1 MRRIGSRRKVE
12 SSRQS
17 AGLRIERIE
26 KLTGGRLGRL
36 EVRGWRQ
43 SLPIL
48 PEEEGGIWGER
59 KDESWGKEAKKKR
72 SKRKEM
78 KDKEE
83 EEARKEERRNATMER
98 G

>member
-43 SLPIL
+43 SLP
-48 PEEEGGIWGER
+48 EEEGGIWGER
-59 KDESWGKEAKKKR
+59 EDESWGKEAKKKR

-83 EEARKEERRNATMER
+83 EARKEERRNATMER

>member
-43 SLPIL
+43 SLP
-48 PEEEGGIWGER
+48 EEEGGIWGER
-59 KDESWGKEAKKKR
+59 EDESWGKETKKKKVEK
-72 SKRKEM
+72 KRDE
-78 KDKEE
+78 
-83 EEARKEERRNATMER
+83 

>member
-48 PEEEGGIWGER
+48 PEEGGIWGER

-83 EEARKEERRNATMER
+83 EAIKEERRNATMER

>member
-48 PEEEGGIWGER
+48 PEEEGGIWGGAKGR
-59 KDESWGKEAKKKR
+59 KLGKRGEEKKVKTKRDEG
-72 SKRKEM
+72 
-78 KDKEE
+78 
-83 EEARKEERRNATMER
+83 
-98 G
+98 

>member
-1 MRRIGSRRKVE
+1 MRRIESRREVE

-17 AGLRIERIE
+17 TGLRIERIE

-48 PEEEGGIWGER
+48 PEEEGEFGGER
-59 KDESWGKEAKKKR
+59 KDESWGKRDEEKKGQKKR
-72 SKRKEM
+72 DE
-78 KDKEE
+78 
-83 EEARKEERRNATMER
+83 

>member
-48 PEEEGGIWGER
+48 PEEEGGIWGGSER
-59 KDESWGKEAKKKR
+59 MEVGEKRRRKKK
-72 SKRKEM
+72 KVKKER
-78 KDKEE
+78 DE
-83 EEARKEERRNATMER
+83 

>member
-1 MRRIGSRRKVE
+1 MRRIGPRREVE

-17 AGLRIERIE
+17 TGLRIERIE
-26 KLTGGRLGRL
+26 KLTGERLGRL

-48 PEEEGGIWGER
+48 PEEEGRIWGSER
-59 KDESWGKEAKKKR
+59 MEVGEKRRRKKR

-78 KDKEE
+78 KGKEE